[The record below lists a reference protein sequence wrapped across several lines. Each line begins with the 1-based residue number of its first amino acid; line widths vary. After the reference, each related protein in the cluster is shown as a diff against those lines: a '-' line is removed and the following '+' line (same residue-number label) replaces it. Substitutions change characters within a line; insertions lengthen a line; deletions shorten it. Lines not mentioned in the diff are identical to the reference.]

1 MRFPP
6 ASVEVAAAF
15 VLTLVDFENG
25 TDMVKVAAF
34 DPEDLLVISA
44 HLEGARVR
52 ASDMV
57 YLPQERRFVLAM
69 DRPVAGGAS
78 ERRQTGLHFER
89 VTRAMTSKMP
99 AGSPDAVL
107 NLIGIG
113 FEPVDAP
120 SGHVVLL
127 FEGGS
132 AVRLTVECLEAAM
145 ADLAPD
151 HSKE

>member
-1 MRFPP
+1 LY
-6 ASVEVAAAF
+6 STLF
-15 VLTLVDFENG
+15 VDENG
-25 TDMVKVAAF
+25 PAMVKVAAF

-44 HLEGARVR
+44 HLEGSRVR

-57 YLPQERRFVLAM
+57 YLPQERRFVLAL

-89 VTRAMTSKMP
+89 VARAMTSKMP
-99 AGSPDAVL
+99 SNAPDAVL
-107 NLIGIG
+107 SLIGIG

-132 AVRLTVECLEAAM
+132 AVRLSVECLEAAM
-145 ADLAPD
+145 ADLVPD
-151 HSKE
+151 GLKE

>member
-1 MRFPP
+1 
-6 ASVEVAAAF
+6 
-15 VLTLVDFENG
+15 
-25 TDMVKVAAF
+25 MVKVAAF

-44 HLEGARVR
+44 HLEGARLR
-52 ASDMV
+52 AVDMM
-57 YLPQERRFVLAM
+57 YLPNERRFVLAM

-99 AGSPDAVL
+99 VNAPDTVL
-107 NLIGIG
+107 SLIGIG

-127 FEGGS
+127 FEDGV
-132 AVRLTVECLEAAM
+132 AVRLSVECLEAAM
-145 ADLAPD
+145 VDLTPD
-151 HSKE
+151 GSKE